1 MSRKVIF
8 IVGGVV
14 VALVLLI
21 TLVPFLMDANQ
32 YRPKIESAMS
42 SALGRKVTM
51 GNIRL
56 SIWSGGVSVDTLSI
70 SDDPAFNSGAFLNAK
85 SVAMTVKLMPLIFSH
100 EIHVTGLKIDEP
112 QATLL
117 RSASGTWNFSTLGAT
132 GSKQNSV
139 DATSSDPNI
148 SVQRLILK
156 NGTLFVG
163 NVGAN
168 AKRNEYDQV
177 NLDASDLSFTTQFP
191 FELTAQ
197 TPGNGS
203 VKLTGKAG
211 PLNRRDT
218 AETPLNASFTVKNL
232 DLASTGF
239 LNASSG
245 IAGLLDLTG
254 NLSSDGLRMSSQG
267 KVAVSKLQLTPGSSA
282 SREPVQFDYNTD
294 YELKPQTGVL
304 KQGDVHIGKAL
315 ARLSGTYNTSGETP
329 SVQMKLNGE
338 GMSATDLE
346 AVLPAFGVILP
357 SGASLKDGTLNDTL
371 TISGPVNR
379 LVTTG
384 PVKLSNAILTGFD
397 LGSKLGALSSF
408 AGLPRGSDTIIQILS
423 CDLSVAPEGIR
434 AENINLIVPAI
445 ATLTGNGTIAPNH
458 ALDFKMLAH
467 LSSSAL
473 SGILSLAST
482 AGGQNGNG
490 NVIPFKIQG
499 TASNPV
505 FVPDV
510 TGIVGGFAKSAI
522 SGIPSAVPSS
532 GQDLGKT
539 LGGLFGKKN

>member
-21 TLVPFLMDANQ
+21 TLVPFLIEANQ

-100 EIHVTGLKIDEP
+100 EVHVTGLKIDEP

-132 GSKQNSV
+132 GSKQNGV
-139 DATSSDPNI
+139 DTTSSDPNI

-397 LGSKLGALSSF
+397 LGAKMGVLSSF
-408 AGLPRGSDTIIQILS
+408 AGVPKGSNTVIQILS
-423 CDLSVAPEGIR
+423 CDLSVAPEGMR

-458 ALDFKMLAH
+458 TLDFKMLAH
-467 LSSSAL
+467 LSSSGM
-473 SGILSLAST
+473 SGIVSLAST
-482 AGGQNGNG
+482 GGGQKGNG
-490 NVIPFKIQG
+490 SEIPFKIQG

-510 TGIVGGFAKSAI
+510 TGIVGGFAKSAV

-532 GQDLGKT
+532 GKDLGKT
-539 LGGLFGKKN
+539 LGSLIGKKN

>member
-21 TLVPFLMDANQ
+21 TVVPFLIDANQ
-32 YRPKIESAMS
+32 YRPKIESAMNN
-42 SALGRKVTM
+42 ALNRKVTM

-56 SIWSGGVSVDTLSI
+56 SIWSGGVSVENPSI

-85 SVAMTVKLMPLIFSH
+85 SMAVTVKLVPLIFSR
-100 EIHVTGLKIDEP
+100 EVHVTGLKIDEP
-112 QATLL
+112 QAILL

-132 GSKQNSV
+132 GSKQNGV
-139 DATSSDPNI
+139 DTASSDTNI

-156 NGTLFVG
+156 NGKLTVG

-168 AKRNEYDQV
+168 AERREYNQV

-191 FELTAQ
+191 FELTAK

-211 PLNRRDT
+211 PLNRKDT
-218 AETPLNASFTVKNL
+218 AETTLNASFTVQNL
-232 DLASTGF
+232 NLASTGF
-239 LNASSG
+239 LNASFG

-254 NLSSDGLRMSSQG
+254 NLSSDGRRMSSQG
-267 KVAVSKLQLTPGSSA
+267 KVTVSKLQLTQGSSA

-315 ARLSGTYNTSGETP
+315 AQLSGTYNTSGETP

-338 GMSATDLE
+338 SMSASDLE
-346 AVLPAFGVILP
+346 TVLPAFGVILP

-397 LGSKLGALSSF
+397 LGSKMGVLSSF
-408 AGLPRGSDTIIQILS
+408 AGLPKGSDTVIQILS

-458 ALDFKMLAH
+458 ALDFKMVAH
-467 LSSSAL
+467 LSSSTV
-473 SGILSLAST
+473 SGIVSLAST
-482 AGGQNGNG
+482 GGGQKGNG
-490 NVIPFKIQG
+490 SVIPFKIQG

-505 FVPDV
+505 FVPDL
-510 TGIVGGFAKSAI
+510 TGIVGGFAKSAV
-522 SGIPSAVPSS
+522 SGIPSAAPSS